1 MSTNNFNKEKILAPP
16 GYLAKSRDTSPKYRE
31 FLAKEKQRA
40 KDKALKLKQE
50 RTQLWDSV
58 WFERNYY
65 VPFDKF
71 DQFMTDPNFDIEY
84 YSYDSY
90 AKRDKRKREISDF
103 AYGLLYEYQN
113 NYIEN
118 QKHNP
123 NTLYYLNTPFI
134 TNYVNRDMIRT
145 VLEKVNEKFG
155 NEAKDFD
162 FLKEDYEYGEDDMN
176 PIDPLNDEFYEDY
189 DDSILNHQEYFDSDS
204 E

>member
-1 MSTNNFNKEKILAPP
+1 MSTTNFNKEKILAPT
-16 GYLAKSRDTSPKYRE
+16 GYLAKSRDISPKYKE
-31 FLAKEKQRA
+31 FLAKERQRA

-50 RTQLWDSV
+50 RTELWNSV

-90 AKRDKRKREISDF
+90 AERDKRKREISDF

-118 QKHNP
+118 EKHES

-145 VLEKVNEKFG
+145 VLQKVNEKFG
-155 NEAKDFD
+155 DEAKDFD
-162 FLKEDYEYGEDDMN
+162 FLEEDYEYGEDDTN
-176 PIDPLNDEFYEDY
+176 PIDPLYDEF
-189 DDSILNHQEYFDSDS
+189 
-204 E
+204 